1 MYVAVKG
8 GERAIEASWRLL
20 DKERRGDTQFAELS
34 VAQIREQLRLA
45 VARVMTEGSVYDE
58 ELAAL
63 AIKQAAGDLVEAI
76 FLLRAYRTTLPRFG
90 YTEPLRTEAIHAE
103 RRISATFKDVPGGQL
118 LGPTYDYTQRLLD
131 FALLAE
137 GEAASASS
145 SGNAA
150 ADADANAGAAAR
162 NAAKAAKE
170 SMPRVVALLDKE
182 GLIEQEAPTP
192 DAPEPGDLSREP
204 LAFPAS
210 RATRLQNLA
219 RGDEGFLLAMGY
231 ATQRGYAHS
240 HPFAGEIRF
249 GTVAVEMVLDELG
262 EAIEI
267 GEIEVT
273 ECQMINQFAGSHE
286 APPSFTQGYGLAFG
300 HSERKAMAMAL
311 VDRALRAEELGETLR
326 SPTQDVEFMLSHSDN
341 VEASGFVQHLKLP
354 HYVDFQSELELV
366 RRLRA
371 QRAAAGIDAAK
382 NRDGAEANG
391 NPQAP
396 GQAPEQAQAQ
406 QKRASE
412 PVKQEQAA

>member
-20 DKERRGDTQFAELS
+20 DKARRGDTQIAELS

-90 YTEPLRTEAIHAE
+90 YTRAIDAETMQVE
-103 RRISATFKDVPGGQL
+103 RRISATFKDLPGGQL
-118 LGPTYDYTQRLLD
+118 LGATYDYTQRLLD

-137 GEAASASS
+137 GNDAQQNMTANSAAVSQQAP
-145 SGNAA
+145 
-150 ADADANAGAAAR
+150 
-162 NAAKAAKE
+162 E
-170 SMPRVVALLDKE
+170 SMPRVVSLLDKE
-182 GLIEQEAPTP
+182 GLIEQERPTP
-192 DAPEPGDLSREP
+192 DGAQPGDLSREP

-249 GTVAVEMVLDELG
+249 GTIAVEMDLDELG
-262 EAIEI
+262 EAVDI
-267 GEIEVT
+267 GDIDIT
-273 ECQMINQFAGSHE
+273 ECQMINQFAGSG
-286 APPSFTQGYGLAFG
+286 AVPPTFTQGYGLAFG
-300 HSERKAMAMAL
+300 HSERKAMAMSL
-311 VDRALRAEELGETLR
+311 VDRALRAEELGETLA
-326 SPTQDVEFMLSHSDN
+326 SPTQDIEFMLSHSDN

-354 HYVDFQSELELV
+354 HYVDFQAELELV

-371 QRAAAGIDAAK
+371 QHH
-382 NRDGAEANG
+382 RDDETSHATD
-391 NPQAP
+391 
-396 GQAPEQAQAQ
+396 
-406 QKRASE
+406 K
-412 PVKQEQAA
+412 EQAA

>member
-20 DKERRGDTQFAELS
+20 DKARRGDTRLAELS

-90 YTEPLRTEAIHAE
+90 YTQPIDTEAMQTE

-118 LGPTYDYTQRLLD
+118 LGATYDYTQRLLD

-137 GEAASASS
+137 GDAVASVAPSS
-145 SGNAA
+145 SNQAA
-150 ADADANAGAAAR
+150 AVETEA
-162 NAAKAAKE
+162 
-170 SMPRVVALLDKE
+170 MPRVVSLLDKE
-182 GLIEQEAPTP
+182 GLIEQERPTP
-192 DAPEPGDLSREP
+192 NAPEPGDLSREP

-249 GTVAVEMVLDELG
+249 GTIAVEMELG
-262 EAIEI
+262 ELGETVEI
-267 GEIEVT
+267 GDIDIT
-273 ECQMINQFAGSHE
+273 ECQMINQFAGSGE
-286 APPSFTQGYGLAFG
+286 VPPTFTQGYGLAFG

-311 VDRALRAEELGETLR
+311 VDRALRAEELGETLA
-326 SPTQDVEFMLSHSDN
+326 SPTQDIEFMLSHSDN

-371 QRAAAGIDAAK
+371 KHAMQSQEEGTDQP
-382 NRDGAEANG
+382 N
-391 NPQAP
+391 
-396 GQAPEQAQAQ
+396 AQ
-406 QKRASE
+406 
-412 PVKQEQAA
+412 QEQAA